1 MTLHMQDKPPRDPDR
16 PDPGRRR
23 FTRGLA
29 APALLGTLA
38 SQPVLGQS
46 LYHCTPSGQWSGNIS
61 HRSTFECGSL
71 GMSPEEWIAKA
82 DWTPYDKGDL
92 PSKTGGN
99 SCKFTG
105 GSAAGDTF
113 NSVFGGNYYF
123 AVASGSGSGKN
134 CAILTAAGTGS
145 NDHHASM
152 REVLEWSTDELG
164 REAVVALLNASQ
176 PGDQGFPITP
186 QRVVHMFKDI
196 ATTGTYYPMSSS
208 MHGWD
213 RDTVIAYWKSLYDAP

>member
-1 MTLHMQDKPPRDPDR
+1 MQDMPPRDPDR

-29 APALLGTLA
+29 APVLLGTLA

-71 GMSPEEWIAKA
+71 GMSPEEWLATD
-82 DWTPYDKGDL
+82 DWTPYTKGDL
-92 PSKTGGN
+92 PSKSGDN

-105 GSAAGDTF
+105 QSKPGTQF
-113 NSVFGGNYYF
+113 NVAFGGDYYF
-123 AVASGSGSGKN
+123 AVANDKK
-134 CAILTAAGTGS
+134 CTIVTTAGGGGD
-145 NDHHASM
+145 DHAATL
-152 REVLEWSTDELG
+152 REVLEWSVDELG
-164 REAVVALLNASQ
+164 REAVVALLNASN

-186 QRVVHMFKDI
+186 QRVIHMFKDVV
-196 ATTGTYYPMSSS
+196 ATGAYYPMSSS
-208 MHGWD
+208 MHGWN

>member
-1 MTLHMQDKPPRDPDR
+1 MQDMPPRDPDRPDR

-29 APALLGTLA
+29 APVLLGTLA

-71 GMSPEEWIAKA
+71 GMSPEEWLATD
-82 DWTPYDKGDL
+82 DWSPYDKGDL
-92 PSKTGGN
+92 PARTAGN
-99 SCKFTG
+99 SRKFTG
-105 GSAAGDTF
+105 QNTPGTSF

-123 AVASGSGSGKN
+123 AAADGSGGSKS
-134 CAILTAAGTGS
+134 CKIVTTAGTGS
-145 NDHHASM
+145 DDHLATL
-152 REVLEWSTDELG
+152 REVLEWSPDELG
-164 REAVVALLNASQ
+164 REAVVALLNASN

-186 QRVVHMFKDI
+186 QRVIHMFKDVV
-196 ATTGTYYPMSSS
+196 ATGAYYPMSSS
-208 MHGWD
+208 MHGWN